1 MDDKEDDLR
10 CKASAAAPQATI
22 MNEYHQAVI
31 DAKLAS
37 QQRIIA
43 AQQHAHMMS
52 QYNAASSPLAKPI
65 NKDVMVFEVEA
76 VENGF
81 VVRHAAGTLSNHAV
95 TRKSIAS
102 SIEELRDIVST
113 NLVTNRMEN

>member
-1 MDDKEDDLR
+1 MDDKKDDLAV
-10 CKASAAAPQATI
+10 KASAAASPATI
-22 MNEYHQAVI
+22 MSEYHQAMI
-31 DAKLAS
+31 DAQLAA
-37 QQRIIA
+37 QQRMA

-52 QYNAASSPLAKPI
+52 QYNAASSSLAKPI

-113 NLVTNRMEN
+113 NLMINRMEN